1 MLRAL
6 QKPSALFARI
16 IRLICRCQ
24 TSNRSPAAAA
34 SRLRLGSPL
43 VYKSSGMIWQLAPSI
58 LVLIQSYVLRVQG
71 LHGRIMPVRR
81 LVDRLDLGA
90 HVRQTFRQT
99 GEVA

>member
-1 MLRAL
+1 MRAL

-43 VYKSSGMIWQLAPSI
+43 VYNSSGMIWQLAPSI
-58 LVLIQSYVLRVQG
+58 LVLIQSFVLRVQG
-71 LHGRIMPVRR
+71 LHGRIMLVRR

-90 HVRQTFRQT
+90 HVRQAFRQT